1 MKFTLLDASG
11 EVIETVEAL
20 TLDDAMD
27 SIADRWESEY
37 RWKVV
42 VKSDY
47 WDVKLQD
54 EVNRA
59 VYFRL
64 NPIPDPDTDEYF

>member
-20 TLDDAMD
+20 TLDDARD
-27 SIADRWESEY
+27 SIADRWEVNY

-59 VYFRL
+59 VHFRL
-64 NPIPDPDTDEYF
+64 NPIPKPDTDEYF